1 LRYIDWCKHFSKM
14 KYWKTIQLDKY
25 DRILQVIQRLEY
37 FLRDEGSRHDAE
49 ALGSCAVGIA
59 AWILGAEHPDTLTSM
74 SNLASMY
81 RAQGR
86 TAEAAA
92 LEEEVLEK
100 CRRILGAE
108 HPDTLTSMGNL
119 ASTDWNQGRTAEA
132 VELRLFD
139 GITS

>member
-1 LRYIDWCKHFSKM
+1 
-14 KYWKTIQLDKY
+14 
-25 DRILQVIQRLEY
+25 
-37 FLRDEGSRHDAE
+37 
-49 ALGSCAVGIA
+49 
-59 AWILGAEHPDTLTSM
+59 M

-86 TAEAAA
+86 TAEVVA